1 MAEEAVVV
9 RATLIKKVITT
20 QSLNGDG
27 YVDPSVRGLE
37 VDCFPVPCY
46 SNDGAAMCAVVR
58 NPVQGSCAQQHF
70 DAQEIITRSV
80 RFAASATTVECP
92 QPRDDDFTHHY
103 RPDDHI
109 LRQSR
114 VIK

>member
-1 MAEEAVVV
+1 MVTVVVGQRRNALTKLTAMAEEAVVV

-46 SNDGAAMCAVVR
+46 SNDGAAMCARCGIQSKEAVR
-58 NPVQGSCAQQHF
+58 SS
-70 DAQEIITRSV
+70 ISMLKRS
-80 RFAASATTVECP
+80 
-92 QPRDDDFTHHY
+92 
-103 RPDDHI
+103 
-109 LRQSR
+109 
-114 VIK
+114 

>member
-1 MAEEAVVV
+1 MLI
-9 RATLIKKVITT
+9 RACAALKLTA
-20 QSLNGDG
+20 SL
-27 YVDPSVRGLE
+27 
-37 VDCFPVPCY
+37 FPVTAMMEPPCVRC
-46 SNDGAAMCAVVR
+46 AMR

-80 RFAASATTVECP
+80 RFVASATTVECP